1 MTGRLWAPWRMQY
14 VASARQKPE
23 GCLFCQKAR
32 EPVCAESMVLFQG
45 EYAFAMLNAFP
56 YTNGHLMVAPI
67 RHTADMNA
75 LTDAE
80 LLEIARFVRHCVNL
94 LREAYHPDGFNIGVN
109 LGRAAGAG
117 IEDHIHWH
125 IVPRWNGDT
134 NFMPVLADVRVI
146 PDSLEN
152 TYAKLCDA
160 LRRLDGDGT
169 DTGPVGRGEP

>member
-1 MTGRLWAPWRMQY
+1 MTERLWAPWRMQY
-14 VASARQKPE
+14 VASAREKAE
-23 GCLFCQKAR
+23 TCLFCEKAK
-32 EPVCAESMVLFQG
+32 EPCSAESMVLWRNDH
-45 EYAFAMLNAFP
+45 ALVMLNAFP

-67 RHTADMNA
+67 RHTADMGE
-75 LTDAE
+75 LSDEE
-80 LLEIARFVRHCVNL
+80 LLAVAQLVRDCVNL

-117 IEDHIHWH
+117 IEDHLHWH

-152 TYAKLCDA
+152 VYAKLRQV
-160 LRRLDGDGT
+160 LSQRDGDGP
-169 DTGPVGRGEP
+169 DS

>member
-1 MTGRLWAPWRMQY
+1 MTERLWAPWRMQY
-14 VASARQKPE
+14 VSSAHQKLD
-23 GCLFCQKAR
+23 GCLFCNKAN
-32 EPVCAESMVLFQG
+32 EACSAETMVLWRN
-45 EYAFAMLNAFP
+45 EHALVMLNAFP

-67 RHTADMNA
+67 RHTADLND
-75 LTDAE
+75 LSDAE
-80 LLEIARFVRHCVNL
+80 MLAVAQAVRECVNL
-94 LREAYHPDGFNIGVN
+94 LRKAFHPDGFNIGVN

-152 TYAKLCDA
+152 TYHQ
-160 LRRLDGDGT
+160 LRQLLDQSDGN
-169 DTGPVGRGEP
+169 GPDS

>member
-32 EPVCAESMVLFQG
+32 EPVCVESMVLFRG
-45 EYAFAMLNAFP
+45 EHAIAMLNAFP

-67 RHTADMNA
+67 RHTADMNE

-80 LLEIARFVRHCVNL
+80 LLQIAQFVRHCVNL
-94 LREAYHPDGFNIGVN
+94 LHEAYHPDGFHIGVN

-125 IVPRWNGDT
+125 IVPAGT
-134 NFMPVLADVRVI
+134 AI
-146 PDSLEN
+146 PTSCRCWQTCASSPIVWRTPIRKSL
-152 TYAKLCDA
+152 KH
-160 LRRLDGDGT
+160 
-169 DTGPVGRGEP
+169 

>member
-1 MTGRLWAPWRMQY
+1 MTERLWAPWRMQY
-14 VASARQKPE
+14 VSAARQKPA

-32 EPVCAESMVLFQG
+32 EELNAESMVLFRG
-45 EYAFAMLNAFP
+45 EHAFAMLNAFP

-67 RHTADMNA
+67 RHTAEMNA

-80 LLEIARFVRHCVNL
+80 LLEIARFVRECVNL
-94 LREAYHPDGFNIGVN
+94 LQEAYHPDGFNIGVN

-152 TYAKLCDA
+152 TYAKLYDV
-160 LRRLDGDGT
+160 LRRLNGNGT

>member
-1 MTGRLWAPWRMQY
+1 
-14 VASARQKPE
+14 
-23 GCLFCQKAR
+23 
-32 EPVCAESMVLFQG
+32 MVLFRG
-45 EYAFAMLNAFP
+45 EHAFAMLNAFP

-67 RHTADMNA
+67 RHTADMNE

-80 LLEIARFVRHCVNL
+80 LLEIARFVRQCVNL
-94 LREAYHPDGFNIGVN
+94 LQEAYHPDGFNIGVN

-152 TYAKLCDA
+152 TYIKL
-160 LRRLDGDGT
+160 RQVMSQRDGDGS
-169 DTGPVGRGEP
+169 DTGPLGCGKP